1 MPRCRTPIPSKGKQR
16 IWAIFY
22 MKRSIETQIAVV
34 ITCTADKRWM
44 TCARG
49 IPAVYLAVPSIQAKI
64 QMMSHHQLHPF
75 AFTLSLLCL
84 CNAQSVRTTSFRDPS
99 SLNWGQDRC
108 WKCRVASRPH
118 GHTVRTAT
126 GYLVP
131 ILVHSFSSLVFAH
144 AVNRIPRSPYST
156 DGGSWEGSVSTHER
170 SRGGC
175 GPCLFIHIAGCRS
188 LASSTYSKK

>member
-131 ILVHSFSSLVFAH
+131 ILVHSVPSYLRTPLTVFPGLRTARMAARGKAVSRRTNGAGVGAVLAFS
-144 AVNRIPRSPYST
+144 
-156 DGGSWEGSVSTHER
+156 
-170 SRGGC
+170 
-175 GPCLFIHIAGCRS
+175 FI
-188 LASSTYSKK
+188 